1 MTEQERQQLL
11 KELDREQTKAKV
23 FIVVYIITIITVN
36 IPLAIK
42 FFNWL
47 CK

>member
-23 FIVVYIITIITVN
+23 FIVVYIITIIAVN